1 MHDIL
6 YELQQALEDD
16 DLESYA
22 GLLKMDIPRFQSD
35 LYNQSFG
42 DRVREDFLNGIRSG
56 INGNQHSI

>member
-6 YELQQALEDD
+6 YELQQALED

-42 DRVREDFLNGIRSG
+42 DRVREDFLSGIRSG
-56 INGNQHSI
+56 INENQHSI